1 MPGPEAIRPCS
12 GRRTRTWPSRCPRA
26 MRCCPVREAV
36 RRTARSAARWP
47 WSSLVARRISA
58 NPALPACAPTS
69 GAGASRPL
77 PSVPCPSATA
87 CSCCLPRCSAGRQPS
102 GVALPSGHSPWR
114 PPRLLNAI
122 KREPPRHGL
131 VTVGIGLVGCGR
143 WGLNYLRVFSELE
156 GCEVVGACD
165 SNPVRCTEAE
175 RRLPGLKTTPKVSQL
190 VADSAV
196 DAVVVA
202 TDATRHY
209 DVALAALQAGKD
221 CLVEKPI
228 TTSVDQARR
237 LAGLATSRHLLLMV
251 GHVFRYN
258 PGINHLQ
265 KLIGSGTLGQLEY
278 LTFTRTNLG
287 PIRSDVNVVWDLMT
301 HDVSILLHFLNQR
314 PTWVSAQGA
323 CFLSAKVED
332 VAFATLGFEGG
343 VIANIRASWLDP
355 RKVREIT
362 VVGSGK
368 MAFFNDLETQEPVRI
383 FDKGALREPSY
394 ETFGEFKLVTRS
406 GEVVSPAIP
415 ASEPLKNQCQH
426 FMRALTTRQPV
437 LSDGADGL
445 RVVEVVVAIN
455 QSIAQRGAP
464 VVLRDALAEAA

>member
-1 MPGPEAIRPCS
+1 
-12 GRRTRTWPSRCPRA
+12 
-26 MRCCPVREAV
+26 
-36 RRTARSAARWP
+36 
-47 WSSLVARRISA
+47 
-58 NPALPACAPTS
+58 
-69 GAGASRPL
+69 
-77 PSVPCPSATA
+77 
-87 CSCCLPRCSAGRQPS
+87 
-102 GVALPSGHSPWR
+102 
-114 PPRLLNAI
+114 
-122 KREPPRHGL
+122 
-131 VTVGIGLVGCGR
+131 VTVGIGLIGCGR
-143 WGLNYLRVFSELE
+143 WGLNYLRAFSELE
-156 GCEVVGACD
+156 GCRMVAACD
-165 SNPVRCTEAE
+165 LSTERLTEAE
-175 RRLPGLKTTPKVSQL
+175 RRAPGVRTTTDLREVL
-190 VADSAV
+190 ADPGV
-196 DAVVVA
+196 NVVIVA

-209 DVALAALQAGKD
+209 DVTRAALEAGKD
-221 CLVEKPI
+221 CLVEKPL
-228 TTSVDQARR
+228 TTDVDQARR
-237 LAGLATSRHLLLMV
+237 LSDLAARKNRILMV

-265 KLIGSGTLGQLEY
+265 RLIGSGTFGQLEY
-278 LTFTRTNLG
+278 LSFTRTNLG

-323 CFLSAKVED
+323 SFLSSKVED

-406 GEVVSPAIP
+406 GDVVSPAIP

-426 FMRALTTRQPV
+426 FLRSVVTRQPV

-464 VVLRDALAEAA
+464 VMLRDALAEAA

>member
-1 MPGPEAIRPCS
+1 M
-12 GRRTRTWPSRCPRA
+12 
-26 MRCCPVREAV
+26 
-36 RRTARSAARWP
+36 
-47 WSSLVARRISA
+47 
-58 NPALPACAPTS
+58 
-69 GAGASRPL
+69 
-77 PSVPCPSATA
+77 
-87 CSCCLPRCSAGRQPS
+87 
-102 GVALPSGHSPWR
+102 
-114 PPRLLNAI
+114 
-122 KREPPRHGL
+122 
-131 VTVGIGLVGCGR
+131 TVGIGLVGCGR
-143 WGLNYLRVFSELE
+143 WGLNYLRAFSELE

-265 KLIGSGTLGQLEY
+265 KLIGTGALGQLEY

-301 HDVSILLHFLNQR
+301 HDVSIALHFLNQS
-314 PTWVSAQGA
+314 PVWVSAQGA
-323 CFLSAKVED
+323 AFLSSRCED
-332 VAFATLGFEGG
+332 VAFATLGFDNG
-343 VIANIRASWLDP
+343 VVANIRASWLDP

-362 VVGSGK
+362 VVGSSK
-368 MAFFNDLETQEPVRI
+368 MAFFDDLETQEPVRI
-383 FDKGALREPSY
+383 YDKGAIREPAY

-406 GEVVSPAIP
+406 GDVVIPAIP
-415 ASEPLKNQCQH
+415 AMEPLKNQCQH
-426 FMRALTTRQPV
+426 FLQSVTTRRPV
-437 LSDGADGL
+437 LSDAADGL
-445 RVVEVVVAIN
+445 RVVEILQAIN
-455 QSIAQRGAP
+455 ESLGRRGQP
-464 VVLRDALAEAA
+464 VSLRSALADAA

>member
-1 MPGPEAIRPCS
+1 
-12 GRRTRTWPSRCPRA
+12 
-26 MRCCPVREAV
+26 
-36 RRTARSAARWP
+36 
-47 WSSLVARRISA
+47 
-58 NPALPACAPTS
+58 
-69 GAGASRPL
+69 
-77 PSVPCPSATA
+77 
-87 CSCCLPRCSAGRQPS
+87 
-102 GVALPSGHSPWR
+102 
-114 PPRLLNAI
+114 
-122 KREPPRHGL
+122 
-131 VTVGIGLVGCGR
+131 VTVGIGLIGCGR
-143 WGLNYLRVFSELE
+143 WGLNYLRAFSELE
-156 GCEVVGACD
+156 DCRMVAACD
-165 SNPVRCTEAE
+165 LSAERLTEAE
-175 RRLPGLKTTPKVSQL
+175 RRAPGVRTATEFREVL
-190 VADSAV
+190 ADPDV
-196 DAVVVA
+196 NAVVVA

-209 DVALAALQAGKD
+209 DVTRAALEAGKD
-221 CLVEKPI
+221 CLVEKPL
-228 TTSVDQARR
+228 TTDVDQARR
-237 LAGLATSRHLLLMV
+237 LSDLAARKNRILMV

-265 KLIGSGTLGQLEY
+265 KLIGSGTFGQLEY
-278 LTFTRTNLG
+278 LSFSRTNLG

-301 HDVSILLHFLNQR
+301 HDVSILLHFLNQQ

-323 CFLSAKVED
+323 SFLSSKVED

-406 GEVVSPAIP
+406 GDVVSPAIP

-426 FMRALTTRQPV
+426 FLRSVTTRQPV

-464 VVLRDALAEAA
+464 VMPRNALAEAA